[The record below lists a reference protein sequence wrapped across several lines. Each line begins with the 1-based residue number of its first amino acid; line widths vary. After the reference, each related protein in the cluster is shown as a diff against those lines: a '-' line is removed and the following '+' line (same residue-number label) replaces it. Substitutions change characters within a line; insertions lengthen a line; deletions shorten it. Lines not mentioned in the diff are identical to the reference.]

1 MKKVL
6 ITCMLCM
13 FLLTG
18 CKSVPKLSNGE
29 EVIAQIN
36 GKEFTANELYEDLK
50 LSYGA
55 NALVN
60 MIDTYIVG
68 VEIEDRTDANVYGEA
83 KVAAEKATFESY
95 GDAIGYTWEQYLT
108 SNGFASEDEFVK
120 YYEDS
125 YLREEVAKK
134 YIIPE
139 ITDKEIEKYYDE
151 EIDDKIV
158 ARHIVVIPEVTDD
171 MTSDEKKEAEQKA
184 YDEVVDLI
192 KKLDAG
198 EEFSELAKKHSD
210 DGSADDGGLL
220 DAFTS
225 ADVDSD
231 FWKAALE
238 LKVGK
243 YSSEP
248 VKSKF
253 GYHIILKEK
262 VIEKESLDSMKDDI
276 KESIA
281 TKKLSSDS
289 ELLYKTWFEIR
300 KKYNLELNDSDIKY
314 VYQISESQYIK

>member
-6 ITCMLCM
+6 TVCVLAS

-18 CKSVPKLSNGE
+18 CKSIPKLSNGE
-29 EVIAQIN
+29 EVIAKIN
-36 GKEFTANELYEDLK
+36 GKDFTANQLYEDLK

-55 NALVN
+55 NALIN
-60 MIDTYIVG
+60 MIDTYIIG
-68 VEIEDRTDANVYGEA
+68 EEIKDRTDANVYGKA

-125 YLREEVAKK
+125 YLRESVAKK
-134 YIIPE
+134 YIIPKL
-139 ITDKEIEKYYDE
+139 TDKEIKEYYDK

-158 ARHIVVIPEVTDD
+158 ARHIVVIPEVTDK
-171 MTSDEKKEAEQKA
+171 MTSDEKKAAEQKA

-192 KKLDAG
+192 KKLDDG
-198 EEFSELAKKHSD
+198 ESFSDLAKKHSD
-210 DGSADDGGLL
+210 DGSAEDGGLL

-238 LKVGK
+238 LEVGK
-243 YSSEP
+243 YSSKP

-253 GYHIILKEK
+253 GYHVILKEK
-262 VIEKESLDSMKDDI
+262 VIAKESLDSMKDDI
-276 KESIA
+276 KDSIA
-281 TKKLSSDS
+281 TKKLSSDN

-300 KKYNLELNDSDIKY
+300 KEYNLELTDSDIKY